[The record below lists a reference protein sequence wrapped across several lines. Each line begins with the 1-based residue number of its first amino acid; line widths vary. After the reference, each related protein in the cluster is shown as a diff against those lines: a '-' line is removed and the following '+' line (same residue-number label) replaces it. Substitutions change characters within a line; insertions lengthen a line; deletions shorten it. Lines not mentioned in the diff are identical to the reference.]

1 MGRVFYGMTDD
12 YEPVAVKVIR
22 DDLAGRAEVR
32 ARFAREMDALRTVQ
46 SPYVAALVD
55 ASGEDE
61 ERPWLAVEY
70 VRGLSLKEFVE
81 TRGPL
86 GADNAATLGMLLAG
100 ALEDIHEAG
109 LVHRDLKPGNILLG
123 RDGPKVIDLGLV
135 AFAEGPTDLTRT
147 DSAIGTPACMSPEQ
161 AGRPKEVT
169 AATDVYALGATLVAV
184 LTVAVHRGWVAATV
198 ATGLH
203 LVAAVPFGYENP
215 PPGVTPWAYVTI
227 IVLMYLTPLGF
238 GMAVRA
244 RRQLMTDRQQ
254 AAEHERVERER
265 AARRAER
272 ERIAREMHD
281 VLGHRISLASVHA
294 GALAYRMA
302 QADSGRGE
310 PLDPAEVRRAVGVIN
325 DTVRLAMVELSEV
338 LAVLRS
344 EENMVADR
352 PQPGLADLDTL
363 VAEAVAAGQRV
374 TLHVELFADS
384 APASGGESLES
395 VATRLRPS
403 VQRTVY
409 RVVQE
414 GLTNARKHAPDAPV
428 AVAVRTV
435 PDDGLLVTVSNPVA
449 SPSTMAPGARS
460 GLAGLSERVALD
472 GGTLEHGVVNGAFRL
487 VVRLPWRS

>member
-1 MGRVFYGMTDD
+1 MLAQPHRTARDWAVDALLFGFAAAAWLVGWLDGPPHYVDAVPAWTLSADPWVGAVACLALWWRRRFPLALALAM
-12 YEPVAVKVIR
+12 VAVLTV
-22 DDLAGRAEVR
+22 AG
-32 ARFAREMDALRTVQ
+32 T
-46 SPYVAALVD
+46 
-55 ASGEDE
+55 
-61 ERPWLAVEY
+61 
-70 VRGLSLKEFVE
+70 
-81 TRGPL
+81 
-86 GADNAATLGMLLAG
+86 
-100 ALEDIHEAG
+100 
-109 LVHRDLKPGNILLG
+109 
-123 RDGPKVIDLGLV
+123 
-135 AFAEGPTDLTRT
+135 
-147 DSAIGTPACMSPEQ
+147 
-161 AGRPKEVT
+161 
-169 AATDVYALGATLVAV
+169 ALGAALVAV